1 VVQDGA
7 AGRKSVLGIFKGAK
21 QGEPNGGGG
30 PSVHGEA
37 VTGEWSTSMALSSSV
52 SITTEALSDSVG
64 EITVPCKFTFTFNG
78 EILTAFHWAVFGEPN
93 GLLSFGRVHDRYG
106 WDCGRV

>member
-1 VVQDGA
+1 MVQDGA
-7 AGRKSVLGIFKGAK
+7 AGGKLVLGIFKGAE

-37 VTGEWSTSMALSSSV
+37 VTGEWSTLMALSSSV
-52 SITTEALSDSVG
+52 SITMEALSDSVG

-78 EILTAFHWAVFGEPN
+78 EILTPFHWALFGEPN

-106 WDCGRV
+106 LDCCRV

>member
-1 VVQDGA
+1 VVQDSA
-7 AGRKSVLGIFKGAK
+7 AGRKSVLGIFKGAE
-21 QGEPNGGGG
+21 QGEPTGGGG

-52 SITTEALSDSVG
+52 SVTTEALSDSAG

-78 EILTAFHWAVFGEPN
+78 EILTAFHWAVFSEPN
-93 GLLSFGRVHDRYG
+93 SLLSFGRVHDRYG